1 MNRVRLSSA
10 EADDLLLRHES
21 HFLDLKSASISA
33 VSLSKTVS
41 AFANTS
47 GGEVFVGVEDHSVTG
62 DRWNGLGKEEDANGI
77 FQVLEQL
84 VPGRKIYSA
93 EFLEAAER
101 SGLVLHLLVPKC
113 PEIVPATDGI
123 PRIRRN
129 AQNLQ
134 VTGEALDRLK
144 YEKGIVSY
152 EDEIVNVDPLV
163 VTNSV
168 EVLEFMVAQV
178 PSGEPDVWLTSQQV
192 LIERKPTVAGV
203 LLFSDLPQAALP
215 KRSAVKVYRYA
226 TTEETLSRDMLTGDP
241 LTVEGPIYDV
251 IYESVATVKSIIESI
266 KRMTEE
272 GLEDVVY
279 PEETLHEIITNAV
292 LHRDYSVATDTQIR
306 IYDDRVEI
314 ESPGRFPGHVSVQ
327 NFLDEQF
334 ARNPKLVRLINKF
347 PDPPNKD
354 VGEGFNT
361 AFEAMRKI
369 RLKDPEV
376 IERENSVLVVVR
388 HARLASPAQIVMEYL
403 ESHDTI
409 TNVIGRE
416 ITGIRRDV
424 QMKDILVALRNR
436 GLIEIVPG
444 TRGRAT
450 AWRKKGAGGAQ
461 TPIAPEE
468 PGIPGLFADVPP
480 PTSNSGDE
488 FR

>member
-1 MNRVRLSSA
+1 MNRIKLSGP
-10 EADDLLLRHES
+10 EVDDLLSRQEG
-21 HFLDLKSASISA
+21 HFLDVKSAAISA
-33 VSLSKTVS
+33 ASLSKTIS
-41 AFANTS
+41 ALANTS
-47 GGEVFVGVEDHSVTG
+47 GGEVFVGIEDHAVSG
-62 DRWNGLGKEEDANGI
+62 DRWRGFAKEEDANGI
-77 FQVLEQL
+77 FQVIEQL

-101 SGLVLHLLVPKC
+101 SGLVLHLLIPKC
-113 PEIVPATDGI
+113 AEIVPASDGTA
-123 PRIRRN
+123 RVRRN
-129 AQNLQ
+129 AQNLS
-134 VTGEALDRLK
+134 VTGDAFERLK

-152 EDEIVNVDPLV
+152 EDEIVNVDPAT

-168 EVLEFMVAQV
+168 EVLEFLVAQV
-178 PSGEPDVWLTSQQV
+178 PSGEPETWLSSQQV
-192 LIERKPTVAGV
+192 LIENKPTVAGV

-215 KRSAVKVYRYA
+215 KRSAVKIYRYA
-226 TTEETLSRDMLTGDP
+226 TSEETLSREMLAGDP
-241 LTVEGPIYDV
+241 LTIEGSIYDV
-251 IYESVATVKSIIESI
+251 IYESVATVKGIIESI
-266 KRMTEE
+266 KRMTQE

-292 LHRDYSVATDTQIR
+292 LHRDYKTATDIQIR

-314 ESPGRFPGHVSVQ
+314 ESPGKFPGHVSVK

-376 IERENSVLVVVR
+376 IERENSVLVIIR

-403 ESHDTI
+403 ESNDTI
-409 TNVIGRE
+409 TNVIGRD

-450 AWRKKGAGGAQ
+450 AWRKATEVATEAASAEQG
-461 TPIAPEE
+461 PL
-468 PGIPGLFADVPP
+468 PGIFDAEQP
-480 PTSNSGDE
+480 
-488 FR
+488 